1 MPRDSIG
8 LVLSGGG
15 ARGAFEVGV
24 LTYIADVLPDL
35 LARIR
40 VVTGASVGAVNAS
53 FLAAKGLTPDSV
65 RELAELWRG
74 LEVEKLISLSHL
86 SAIKLVTAA
95 PMRLFRRSLKSPVTG
110 LLDARGL
117 WTLVARRTDW
127 PGIAANVAS
136 GRFDAV
142 AVVGTDIGRGE
153 PHVFV
158 DARPPPTRLSEFVV
172 VPTEIE
178 LSHVLASAAIPLLF
192 PPVRIGKNWYMD
204 GGVRNNT
211 PLAPALR
218 LGADS
223 LLIISTRG
231 VETSDG
237 ELGTYPGVGQ
247 VVGKLLD
254 AVFLD
259 RVVYDLDRLTR
270 INDVV
275 AAVEALGP
283 KLAGDFRAQ
292 LAAQGRPQY
301 RRVPYV
307 NIGPDADLG
316 ALAAE
321 HVRKTGTTGPL
332 SFVRALG
339 ALFENDERT
348 SGDAASFLLFDGAY
362 AAKLIDRG
370 AEDAA
375 ARHAELAAL

>member
-1 MPRDSIG
+1 MRSDSIG

-24 LTYIADVLPDL
+24 LLYIAEELPEL
-35 LARIR
+35 LSRVRI
-40 VVTGASVGAVNAS
+40 VTGASVGAVNSA
-53 FLAAKGLTPDSV
+53 FLASRGLTPDSV
-65 RELAELWRG
+65 HELADLWRG
-74 LEVEKLISLSHL
+74 LQVEELIALSHL
-86 SAIKLVTAA
+86 SAIKMVTAA
-95 PMRLFRRSLKSPVTG
+95 PRRLFRRSLKSPVTG

-117 WTLVARRTDW
+117 WTLVGRHTDW
-127 PGIAANVAS
+127 PGIAANVAD

-142 AVVGTDIGRGE
+142 AIVGTDIGRGE
-153 PHVFV
+153 AHVFV
-158 DARPPPTRLSEFVV
+158 DARPTPTRLSEFVV

-178 LSHVLASAAIPLLF
+178 LAHVLASAAIPLLF

-231 VETSDG
+231 IETSGG
-237 ELGTYPGVGQ
+237 ELGGYPGVGQ

-254 AVFLD
+254 AIFLD

-270 INDVV
+270 VNDVV

-283 KLAGDFRAQ
+283 ETAAKFRAE

-321 HVRKTGTTGPL
+321 HVRKAGRTGPL
-332 SFVRALG
+332 SFVRTLG

-348 SGDAASFLLFDGAY
+348 SGDAASFLLFDGGLRRKA
-362 AAKLIDRG
+362 DRTWS
-370 AEDAA
+370 
-375 ARHAELAAL
+375 